1 MVSILFLSFKI
12 ISLFVGKKENS
23 DNSFYFNFLSVVFA
37 LKAVLRLSWY
47 LFQCTYLIQLLS
59 LAKWPNLSYYDY
71 REWKLNNGTS
81 IVYYSLFL
89 FRINS
94 LFFFKF
100 FLVFILPYSLNVSK
114 IFPWFQVLFHDYTF
128 AVAHKCLGGQV
139 NSHRFC
145 HSSQKHIMACNG
157 IVIRL
162 HPLWHFTSAWL
173 LTSAVKNWRC
183 LAVSSLSFAVNCG
196 WITVLSWVL
205 FVLL

>member
-1 MVSILFLSFKI
+1 M
-12 ISLFVGKKENS
+12 
-23 DNSFYFNFLSVVFA
+23 VFA

-145 HSSQKHIMACNG
+145 YSSQKHIMACNG

>member
-1 MVSILFLSFKI
+1 MGPRLFIILCSF
-12 ISLFVGKKENS
+12 FG
-23 DNSFYFNFLSVVFA
+23 
-37 LKAVLRLSWY
+37 
-47 LFQCTYLIQLLS
+47 
-59 LAKWPNLSYYDY
+59 
-71 REWKLNNGTS
+71 
-81 IVYYSLFL
+81 
-89 FRINS
+89 INS

-173 LTSAVKNWRC
+173 LTSAKKIGVVLPWVRWVLPWIVVELQSC
-183 LAVSSLSFAVNCG
+183 REFSLSCCKFCFCRDSYG
-196 WITVLSWVL
+196 PPYTFDYRYHTVASYYLSN
-205 FVLL
+205 